1 MPQKLDLKKIITK
14 LKNLARKKLYKL
26 LHIVLE
32 ELTNAENIDRTD
44 KIETLEYIVVLQTGK
59 NAQLEAT
66 KISKKYKKIHLQI
79 S

>member
-66 KISKKYKKIHLQI
+66 KISKKYKKIHL
-79 S
+79 